1 MARIYAEQLAAH
13 LWQHMTNEDAA
24 KPLAGPAKVDAAVT
38 TIYAFEC
45 TEICRPA
52 VVAVPTRKLN
62 EASTSGYSAKGD
74 MATTAYLLQRQGLLA
89 VEAIEVPFF
98 DDLINIELACLT
110 GLGADFVVACMG
122 RSWSMC
128 GRGRKR
134 QRSSTDL
141 NSSHDPL
148 GQEKPASRFVAP
160 WPKINRRHRHQ
171 SAMARPAL
179 SIRHTARQVSIFR
192 FIRIS
197 PMVRPSSTDRTT
209 SSVSRKAPQA
219 MPGWPCAE

>member
-122 RSWSMC
+122 RRWSMC

-171 SAMARPAL
+171 SAIARARIVDSSHCEAGLDFPIHSDLTNGSPKLHRSNDFIGFSESAASDAGLAL
-179 SIRHTARQVSIFR
+179 
-192 FIRIS
+192 
-197 PMVRPSSTDRTT
+197 
-209 SSVSRKAPQA
+209 
-219 MPGWPCAE
+219 C